1 MRLQRPHSVPHTS
14 QQLLPREVHR
24 RARPAAS
31 HCPRAQPLSTSNMR
45 RRGSIA
51 QAVEDEAPVARPAT
65 APSGSAQG
73 PTRGGQGTAAPQ
85 LQLDRWAFTSTL
97 AVSGAG
103 LGTLLD
109 GIHSRVGLQQYDWMP
124 LQLGGLATSAAVPPL
139 LAMFY
144 CVAAARSSD
153 VTWVA
158 ISFGVLAA
166 QLQLSAWAYASGA
179 PLDQLTALLAAV
191 ALASWWVLD
200 GTKQGLALAALVA
213 VGAPAAELLLLHWL
227 PLWHYPRADILGG
240 QFVSFVPCC
249 YGGYT
254 PALAALARFLR
265 AVLSFPPDGQQQQQ
279 QQQQGGR

>member
-1 MRLQRPHSVPHTS
+1 M
-14 QQLLPREVHR
+14 
-24 RARPAAS
+24 
-31 HCPRAQPLSTSNMR
+31 
-45 RRGSIA
+45 
-51 QAVEDEAPVARPAT
+51 PVASPAV

-73 PTRGGQGTAAPQ
+73 ATRGGQGTAAPQ

-109 GIHSRVGLQQYDWMP
+109 GIHSRVGLQQYDWLP

-144 CVAAARSSD
+144 CVVGALVLAADAAVGGEQDPATAQAAARSSD

-200 GTKQGLALAALVA
+200 GTKQGLALAVLVA